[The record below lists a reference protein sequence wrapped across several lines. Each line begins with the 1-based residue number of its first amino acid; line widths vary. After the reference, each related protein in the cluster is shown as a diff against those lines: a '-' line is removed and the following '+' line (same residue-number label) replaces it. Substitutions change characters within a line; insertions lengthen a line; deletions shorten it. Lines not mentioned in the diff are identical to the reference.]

1 MHWYEDEKGRRQILR
16 SIVCL
21 TNVYLQPLF
30 RFEVIIALVAVV
42 LTDRVGGLRKGDD
55 RYYEA
60 VKGQEE
66 ANQGMHLFPL
76 CRNRWKTLSLIY
88 HSEWTPSGG
97 GGRKRR
103 RNRGGRG
110 REVGR
115 GRRRRRRGRRR
126 RWGRRRRSDVRKLS
140 DGRSK
145 MRSRR
150 KERALK
156 EFFK

>member
-1 MHWYEDEKGRRQILR
+1 M
-16 SIVCL
+16 
-21 TNVYLQPLF
+21 YLQPLF
-30 RFEVIIALVAVV
+30 RFEVILALVAVV

-115 GRRRRRRGRRR
+115 RRMRRRRRSWRGRRR
-126 RWGRRRRSDVRKLS
+126 WRGGRRRRSDVRKLS

-156 EFFK
+156 EFLK

>member
-1 MHWYEDEKGRRQILR
+1 M
-16 SIVCL
+16 CL

-115 GRRRRRRGRRR
+115 RRMRRRRRSWRGRRR
-126 RWGRRRRSDVRKLS
+126 WRGGRRRRSDVRKLS